1 MKNKKIIILFV
12 ILFCLVIIGGYF
24 GIRYVK
30 NREENTEVEE
40 YVPEEEITEEQMRQT
55 SVSLY
60 FVSKETGELTPEAR
74 MIDIKELMEK
84 PYEKLME
91 LLLQGPKNDKLQKII
106 PDNTKCLSIKLEGDC
121 LTIDFSKELLDYD
134 KSNINNKANLINSI
148 VDTMTELTEVNQVKF
163 LVEGNI
169 NEEFDDSYVRNT
181 NSAF

>member
-55 SVSLY
+55 IVSLY

-163 LVEGNI
+163 LVEENI